1 RMSFQVVTH
10 IMSFLSASDRK
21 EASLVN
27 RIWHEASTD
36 PSLNRRTVHTYHST
50 YPDSKKWWIQML
62 NMKITNLVIDSLD
75 TCFSVRSLVLG
86 SCNQMTRKLLSLTLK
101 GTDVSEKTFVTM
113 LAGCRKLQH
122 LDVSCCNSLFM
133 TGALLSKDEDRERL
147 AGVLD
152 NVEEVNL
159 SSLRYISDACFNRIM
174 SLCPN
179 IQKVHL
185 NSNQIHFHSDI
196 FYELDTP
203 GRPFGN
209 TSVLTFANLMAFMQI
224 RSSQMHT
231 LSLSRTS
238 IHDEGLKRLVAVPGL
253 SLKEL
258 NLVACRDISDDGV
271 TELAKKQTAL
281 QVLDLSQCADVTDL
295 SIGDVC
301 QSISGLKRLVLNK
314 CRRVTDMSAA
324 KIRHLSELEHL
335 DVSSCYTITSK
346 GLILGLCKPNMRNIQ
361 ELILNCLSC
370 VNDTFIVELCA
381 CIPKLSILDVSSCG
395 ITDRSIHYISKY
407 LCSLRVLRLAW
418 CKDISDNGLM
428 GIVDVDDPRLAEIGS
443 RGSCGCTR
451 KRQAPVILN
460 LPKIANS
467 TEPATDALAECDYK
481 LHVRLHAKEKW
492 LPISNIRTLQSL
504 DLTSCHRVTDA
515 SITKVMTLPELRTIH
530 LSMCPG
536 VTDEGLR
543 AIADNI
549 PGLEELYLTQCTS
562 ISDAGVT
569 YLSQRL
575 Y

>member
-1 RMSFQVVTH
+1 
-10 IMSFLSASDRK
+10 
-21 EASLVN
+21 
-27 RIWHEASTD
+27 
-36 PSLNRRTVHTYHST
+36 
-50 YPDSKKWWIQML
+50 
-62 NMKITNLVIDSLD
+62 
-75 TCFSVRSLVLG
+75 
-86 SCNQMTRKLLSLTLK
+86 MTRKLLSLTLK

-113 LAGCRKLQH
+113 LAGCRKLRH

-428 GIVDVDDPRLAEIGS
+428 GI
-443 RGSCGCTR
+443 
-451 KRQAPVILN
+451 
-460 LPKIANS
+460 IANS

-575 Y
+575 YRMRTLDVSNCNLITNKSLEALFNNCKRIHHLDVSLCNVTYEMVEMLENNLPHLHTVNKRLVGSTCPLHDVCSQTKNN